1 MKRRKLS
8 PRSRTRSKSHFVYT
22 LLALGMSCH
31 SCADIPAGSELTARI
46 GLDAHVKAWDWA
58 VLDHGSLP
66 EARLRACACDA
77 FQGHRR
83 VFSAC
88 RHFLQT
94 DSHPCSQL
102 DRQTAPFAKRLKEEN
117 RIDHHE
123 AQPKIN
129 TSSASRFVPDS
140 SAARNYFGRL
150 PWPVQVLPDSSRY
163 RITPDDFFNALLRVF
178 FATTFPAGL
187 TALATRSLKQRSVP
201 ASRTFFFSHIVG
213 LTDPRGRPM

>member
-1 MKRRKLS
+1 MGLGSARSWQSTGGPPPSLCLRRV
-8 PRSRTRSKSHFVYT
+8 SRTPQSIF
-22 LLALGMSCH
+22 
-31 SCADIPAGSELTARI
+31 
-46 GLDAHVKAWDWA
+46 
-58 VLDHGSLP
+58 SLP
-66 EARLRACACDA
+66 TFFAEG
-77 FQGHRR
+77 QP
-83 VFSAC
+83 
-88 RHFLQT
+88 
-94 DSHPCSQL
+94 PCSQL

-163 RITPDDFFNALLRVF
+163 RITPDDFFTALLRAF
-178 FATTFPAGL
+178 FATTFPTGL
-187 TALATRSLKQRSVP
+187 TALATRSLKPRSVP